1 MQIAKIQILIF
12 SILIL
17 GISKLLSQE
26 TKVYV
31 GLGGIYNSFQDTR
44 FSDVQYSKLSF
55 LPELGFTRVSEK
67 NYFHAN
73 GSFFAYTV
81 KFPFIDTIQ
90 TTLVSYNLRIGY
102 LRAIK
107 PKLFVGI
114 NWDVLDFY
122 KRTTN
127 FLGNNSDTY
136 KLSSDICLS
145 GKYNHKLTESFNIDF
160 GLDLGF
166 LTFVNTDPS
175 FTANYQQNLVDKGEI
190 TFLEEETRSPYKISN
205 MDARFFWKQ
214 FNLRSQIE
222 LSFRRRWSINYTW
235 DLRRFSDYKG
245 YPVTDAR
252 HKFTLR
258 FHFINHLKKNKNETT
273 N

>member
-1 MQIAKIQILIF
+1 MKKHVTSLMLMLLAYT
-12 SILIL
+12 L
-17 GISKLLSQE
+17 GAQQ
-26 TKVYV
+26 TKVYL
-31 GLGGIYNSFQDTR
+31 GLGGINHSFQDAR
-44 FSDVQYSKLSF
+44 FSNVVYSKFSF
-55 LPELGFTRVSEK
+55 LPELGFTRVSDD

-73 GSFFAYTV
+73 GSFFSYLA

-90 TTLVSYNLRIGY
+90 TTVLSYNARLGF
-102 LRAIK
+102 LKAIK
-107 PKLFVGI
+107 PGLYVGI

-122 KRTTN
+122 KRKTN
-127 FLGNNSDTY
+127 FLGNNADAY
-136 KLSSDICLS
+136 KLSSDFYLS
-145 GKYNHKLTESFNIDF
+145 AKYLKKITDLWALEF

-166 LTFVNTDPS
+166 LTFVNTEPS

-190 TFLEEETRSPYKISN
+190 TFIEDETRSPYKISN

-222 LSFRRRWSINYTW
+222 LSFRRKWSINYTW

-258 FHFINHLKKNKNETT
+258 FHFISHLKKNKNETT